1 MFLHVLIS
9 FHVDVQSGRCVHV
22 VRCVRGN
29 GQKDEKQEVADGPDG
44 LGPRLGRR
52 YDWRRGVFRSVP
64 HGGRQV
70 SPPGAQ
76 RADQLF

>member
-1 MFLHVLIS
+1 MFLQVFIS

-22 VRCVRGN
+22 VRCLRRDGEE
-29 GQKDEKQEVADGPDG
+29 DEKQEVADGPDG

-52 YDWRRGVFRSVP
+52 HDRRRRVFRSVP

>member
-22 VRCVRGN
+22 VRCVRGD
-29 GQKDEKQEVADGPDG
+29 GQKDEAQEVANGSDG
-44 LGPRLGRR
+44 LGPRLSRSHDR
-52 YDWRRGVFRSVP
+52 RRGVFRSVP
-64 HGGRQV
+64 HGGRQM